1 MGKLKEAIILMIAHD
16 KPLGAEWADH
26 ALSGNPWKNC
36 RELHVDGNF
45 LLIYRIETLS
55 KFEMVILVHTGAYS
69 ELFK

>member
-1 MGKLKEAIILMIAHD
+1 MIAHD
-16 KPLGAEWADH
+16 ELLGAEWVDH

-36 RELHVDGNF
+36 GELHVDGNF

-55 KFEMVILVHTGAYS
+55 KFKMVILVHTGAYS